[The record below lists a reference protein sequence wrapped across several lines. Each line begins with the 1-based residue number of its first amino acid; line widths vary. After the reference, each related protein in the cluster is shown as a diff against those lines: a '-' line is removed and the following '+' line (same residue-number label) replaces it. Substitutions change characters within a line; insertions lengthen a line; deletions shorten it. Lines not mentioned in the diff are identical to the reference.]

1 MFATINIQKIKTD
14 SELEARYKH
23 NRRRGKVSS
32 NVQISQ
38 IHRNKHSKHNISERS
53 KSMFRQVQGNRMK
66 AGANQ
71 MRSTSVKAV
80 ELVLGASS
88 EYFEG
93 KTEEEIIEW
102 GRTQIE
108 WAKEYYKDRGKLLG
122 FDLHLDET
130 TPHIHLIF
138 APIVKNMDKK
148 TGKMLETYSAKEFQG
163 SKAEMNRMRSSHA
176 EANEK
181 HGLERGKDYFKE
193 GEKPPENIDSIKE
206 LRRKTAEAEKV
217 YESLSMCDLNDF
229 IRERDETKQFAKEVA
244 EAFANDD
251 KPTLIKVAK
260 KLSPKKKARRKNSR
274 DM

>member
-14 SELEARYKH
+14 SELEARYNH
-23 NRRRGKVSS
+23 NRRLGKVSS

-38 IHRNKHSKHNISERS
+38 IHRSKHSKHNISDS
-53 KSMFRQVQGNRMK
+53 SQAMFRQVQGNRMK

-71 MRSTSVKAV
+71 LRATTVKAV
-80 ELVLGASS
+80 ELVLGASG

-93 KTEEEIIEW
+93 KSDAEIYEW
-102 GRTQIE
+102 GKTQLE

-122 FDLHLDET
+122 FDLHLCESN
-130 TPHIHLIF
+130 PHIHLIF
-138 APIVKNMDKK
+138 APVIKKMDKK
-148 TGKMLETYSAKEFQG
+148 TGKVLYTYSAKEFQG
-163 SKAEMNRMRSSHA
+163 TKSEMNRMRSSHA

-181 HGLERGKDYFKE
+181 YGLERGKNYFKE
-193 GEKPPENIDSIKE
+193 GEKPPEYIDSIKE

-217 YESLSMCDLNDF
+217 YESLSIDDLNDF

-260 KLSPKKKARRKNSR
+260 KLPPKKKARRKNSR